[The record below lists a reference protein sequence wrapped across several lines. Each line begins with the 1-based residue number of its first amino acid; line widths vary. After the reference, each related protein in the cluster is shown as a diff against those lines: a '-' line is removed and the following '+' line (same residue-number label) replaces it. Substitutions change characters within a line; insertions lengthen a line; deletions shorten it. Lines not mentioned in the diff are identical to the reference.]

1 MSETLLEPDA
11 QKVDEALAFISSF
24 SSVVLSSVTKTGEPH
39 ASYAPYVTDAGKFYI
54 YVSGLAQHASTL
66 TNGAASLFF
75 IENEQQAKTIF
86 ARRRL
91 TISCRVSEIGPDMPH
106 YERLLETMQARHGS
120 TLKILRTLPDFIL
133 LELSPG
139 QASFVTGFGA
149 AYDLTKSLAELKKAA
164 I

>member
-1 MSETLLEPDA
+1 VSETLLEADA
-11 QKVDEALAFISSF
+11 QKVAEALAFINSF

-39 ASYAPYVTDAGKFYI
+39 ASYAPYITDAGKFYI

-66 TNGAASLFF
+66 ANGAASLFF

-91 TISCRVSEIGPDMPH
+91 TISCRVSTIDRDQPH
-106 YERLLETMQARHGS
+106 YERLLDGLQTRHGS
-120 TLKILRTLPDFIL
+120 TFKLLRTLPDFVL
-133 LELSPG
+133 FELSPG

-149 AYDLTKSLAELKKAA
+149 AYDLTESLAELTKVVN
-164 I
+164 

>member
-11 QKVDEALAFISSF
+11 QKIAEALAFISGF
-24 SSVVLSSVTKTGEPH
+24 SSVVLGSVTNKGEPH
-39 ASYAPYVTDAGKFYI
+39 ASYAPYITDTEKFYI

-66 TNGAASLFF
+66 ANGAASLFF

-91 TISCRVSEIGPDMPH
+91 TISCRVLTINRDQPH
-106 YERLLETMQARHGS
+106 YERLLDDMQARHGS

-133 LELSPG
+133 FELSPN

-149 AYDLTKSLAELKKAA
+149 AYDLTESLTELTKAA
-164 I
+164 K